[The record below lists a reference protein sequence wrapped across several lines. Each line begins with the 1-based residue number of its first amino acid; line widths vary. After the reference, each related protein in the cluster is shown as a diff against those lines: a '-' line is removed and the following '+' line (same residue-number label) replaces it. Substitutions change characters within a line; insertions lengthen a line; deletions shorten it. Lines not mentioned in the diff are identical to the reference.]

1 MKRVVLRALC
11 VGLLLGVTAAAADAS
26 PITVSAGQSVTFNF
40 DFTAEGAAPAP
51 PYFSIEFTTGIV
63 SATLDAGDSG
73 TWTGYTGLNG
83 TGSSDPFSSLLSF
96 GGAGRTASGF
106 TDGIFSVILS
116 VTAGSIDVDPTAAGA
131 TLTNLHTGPVSPLQP
146 QPVPEPATLT
156 LLGGGLVASA
166 LRRRFRRA

>member
-1 MKRVVLRALC
+1 VSRWDAKFQHDLKRP
-11 VGLLLGVTAAAADAS
+11 GLWFI
-26 PITVSAGQSVTFNF
+26 PC
-40 DFTAEGAAPAP
+40 
-51 PYFSIEFTTGIV
+51 
-63 SATLDAGDSG
+63 
-73 TWTGYTGLNG
+73 
-83 TGSSDPFSSLLSF
+83 SDPFSSLLSF

-106 TDGIFSVILS
+106 TDAIFSVILS

-166 LRRRFRRA
+166 LRRRFRNV